1 MALKDVLEDKKKK
14 RTITIVG
21 TIVIILVT
29 AGVFSYE
36 ASSIEVKEVIE
47 EEAVETGEAGE
58 EVPAEEETGEHE
70 GEEGDDMIT
79 GTPGPIIKFYIE
91 YSFQVNENAR
101 SGTVKI
107 EWSTGKGD
115 LDLYV
120 YDPQG
125 NEIGSS
131 ANSGFTGEEIVDL
144 SAGDLTKTGEWTFH
158 VIHWGGT
165 PVEYHWSWD
174 IYY

>member
-21 TIVIILVT
+21 TVVIILAI

-47 EEAVETGEAGE
+47 EEAGDADEPDE
-58 EVPAEEETGEHE
+58 EGAPEEETGEHE
-70 GEEGDDMIT
+70 GEEGDDTIV
-79 GTPGPIIKFYIE
+79 GSPGPIIRFYME
-91 YSFQVNENAR
+91 YSFQVKENAR

-125 NEIGSS
+125 NEVGSS
-131 ANSGFTGEEIVDL
+131 ANSGFQGEEVVEL
-144 SAGDLTKTGEWTFH
+144 SAGNLGQTGEWTFR
-158 VIHWGGT
+158 VIHWAGT
-165 PVEYHWSWD
+165 PVDYHWSWD